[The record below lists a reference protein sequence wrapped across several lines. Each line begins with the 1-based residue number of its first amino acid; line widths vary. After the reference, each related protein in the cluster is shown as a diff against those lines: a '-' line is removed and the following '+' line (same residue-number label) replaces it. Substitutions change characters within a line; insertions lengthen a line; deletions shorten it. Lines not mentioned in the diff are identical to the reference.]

1 MISNK
6 QIPNLINMNDPFVDF
21 LTKKLVKTGFFS
33 REWVKDVVK
42 QFNKKYADSN
52 GGSPGEDNPVAQQS
66 NYSPEDIL
74 RFVEDYYD
82 RNSRNFNEDDYIT
95 ITSVIDFLRD
105 VIRLKALTTDKEQP
119 KDGIWYKG
127 KHLELS
133 YVELYDL
140 LHVYVLN
147 SVGSLHSK
155 CMNAFN
161 TVIPTSKG

>member
-1 MISNK
+1 MKITITISFNK
-6 QIPNLINMNDPFVDF
+6 DCEEHIKPIKADDPFVA
-21 LTKKLVKTGFFS
+21 LITKK
-33 REWVKDVVK
+33 
-42 QFNKKYADSN
+42 ADSN

-66 NYSPEDIL
+66 DYSPEDIL